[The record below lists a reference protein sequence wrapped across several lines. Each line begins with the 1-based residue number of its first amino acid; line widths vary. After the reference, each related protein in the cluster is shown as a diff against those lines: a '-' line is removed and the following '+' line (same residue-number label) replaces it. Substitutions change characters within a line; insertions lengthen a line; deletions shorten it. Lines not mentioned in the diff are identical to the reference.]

1 MKTKE
6 LKNKKVDLRKKF
18 DKIPKKFRRHSKY
31 LDISLKFYR

>member
-6 LKNKKVDLRKKF
+6 LQNKKSKFRKKF

-31 LDISLKFYR
+31 LDISPIFYR